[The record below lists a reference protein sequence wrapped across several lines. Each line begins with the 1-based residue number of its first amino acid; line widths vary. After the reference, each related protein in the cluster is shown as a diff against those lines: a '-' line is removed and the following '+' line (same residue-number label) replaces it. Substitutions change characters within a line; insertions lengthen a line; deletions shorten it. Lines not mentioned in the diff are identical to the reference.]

1 MGLRVTDSSG
11 VKINPTWNRL
21 KVEGGAEKMK
31 SLQRLWSQAIEGEE
45 REARTSVARGDRYL
59 TEQDYYCYCYYQNKQ
74 KSKYPFV
81 LVGKNWWS
89 EVI

>member
-1 MGLRVTDSSG
+1 MWWVGLRVTDSSG

-21 KVEGGAEKMK
+21 KVEVGGGAEKMK

-59 TEQDYYCYCYYQNKQ
+59 TEQD
-74 KSKYPFV
+74 FIIAT
-81 LVGKNWWS
+81 
-89 EVI
+89 VIIRINRNQSIRLY